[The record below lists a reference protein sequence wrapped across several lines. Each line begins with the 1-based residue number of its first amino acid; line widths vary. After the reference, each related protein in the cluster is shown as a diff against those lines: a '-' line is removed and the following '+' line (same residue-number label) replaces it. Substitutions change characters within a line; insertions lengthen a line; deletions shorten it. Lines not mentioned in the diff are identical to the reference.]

1 MNLDDFRECS
11 LCVTLCPSRTLH
23 GVAWSAGTDRDSII
37 DVEKCVACLK
47 CMAGCR
53 FSREYAG
60 RTKS

>member
-11 LCVTLCPSRTLH
+11 LCVTLCPARALH
-23 GVAWSAGTDRDSII
+23 GVAWSARTDRDSII
-37 DVEKCVACLK
+37 DVEKCVVCLK